1 MCLVAQKQ
9 IAIIGGSIAAAAI
22 IAVLIFYQGTSSVQV
37 PISTGEK
44 QDVPTESKVLQ
55 TYKINTECELIY
67 GLSYGVYPDNQKIPP
82 IIISELVEKYPDL
95 GPWKD
100 TLSNN
105 ETRKAFFSKPLPPE
119 FSSILVTSV
128 MDDASINPNLKDVA
142 MILTDPQGIQKLR
155 EDFQKY
161 ECQPYFDSRANQ

>member
-1 MCLVAQKQ
+1 M
-9 IAIIGGSIAAAAI
+9 
-22 IAVLIFYQGTSSVQV
+22 IFYQGIPSVQV
-37 PISTGEK
+37 PINTGEK
-44 QDVPTESKVLQ
+44 QDIPPKPEVLQ

-82 IIISELVEKYPDL
+82 IAISELVEKYPEL

-105 ETRKAFFSKPLPPE
+105 ETRKAFFSQPLSPE
-119 FSSILVTSV
+119 FSSVLVTSI
-128 MDDASINPNLKDVA
+128 MDDASINPDLKDVA

-155 EDFQKY
+155 EDFEKY
-161 ECQPYFDSRANQ
+161 ECKSYFDSRSNQ